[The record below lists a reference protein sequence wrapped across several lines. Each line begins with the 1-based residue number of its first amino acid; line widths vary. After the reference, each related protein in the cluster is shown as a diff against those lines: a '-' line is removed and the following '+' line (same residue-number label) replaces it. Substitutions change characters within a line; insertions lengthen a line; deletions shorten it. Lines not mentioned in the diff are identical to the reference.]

1 MLKIHISKFTYIM
14 NKKKALITGVTGQ
27 DGSYLAE
34 FLLKKNYI
42 VHGLKRKSSSY
53 NSSRIDQ
60 IYENKKFKESFIL
73 HYGDLIDAGSILEII
88 KEIKP
93 DEIYNLAAQSH
104 VGVSFKLPN
113 YTTQVNAIGTLNILD
128 SIKKLNL
135 EKKTKFYQASTSE
148 LFGEIQEKRQSEK
161 TQFYPKSP
169 YASSK
174 LFAYWI
180 TKNYRESYNIFAS
193 NGILFNHESPRRG
206 ETFVTRKI
214 TIGLSRIIKGLD
226 KCLYLGN
233 IYALRDWGHA
243 RDYVEMC
250 WKVLQYKKSDDFVIA
265 TEKQYSVKFFVEKC
279 FQYLGIK
286 IFWAG
291 KGVNEKAIIK
301 EFDKKRFPN
310 IKKGMIVVKIDKKYF
325 RPNEVNNLIGN
336 STKAKKVLNW
346 KPKVSIYELI
356 AEMME
361 HDLSLYNNKIY

>member
-1 MLKIHISKFTYIM
+1 M
-14 NKKKALITGVTGQ
+14 NKKKALITGITGQ

-42 VHGLKRKSSSY
+42 VHGIKRKSSSY
-53 NSSRIDQ
+53 NTDRIDK
-60 IYENKKFKESFIL
+60 IYENKKNKNKFYL
-73 HYGDLIDAGSILEII
+73 HYGDLIDPVSIIELI
-88 KEIKP
+88 KKIEP

-128 SIKKLNL
+128 AIKKLNL
-135 EKKTKFYQASTSE
+135 EKKVKFYQASTSE
-148 LFGEIQEKRQSEK
+148 LFGQIQEKKQSENTK
-161 TQFYPKSP
+161 FYPKSP
-169 YASSK
+169 YATSK

-180 TKNYRESYNIFAS
+180 TKNYRESYNMFAS

-214 TIGLSRIIKGLD
+214 TIGISRIINGLD
-226 KCLYLGN
+226 NCLYLGN

-243 RDYVEMC
+243 KDYVEMC
-250 WKVLQYKKSDDFVIA
+250 WKVLQYKKSDDFIIA

-286 IFWAG
+286 ILWIG
-291 KGVNEKAIIK
+291 KGLKEKAIIK
-301 EFDKKRFPN
+301 KFDKKKFPN
-310 IKKGMIVVKIDKKYF
+310 LKEKMVVIKIDKKYF
-325 RPNEVNNLIGN
+325 RPNEVDNLVGN

-346 KPKVSIYELI
+346 KTKTTIYELI
-356 AEMME
+356 AEMMDN
-361 HDLSLYNNKIY
+361 DLTLFKQKN